1 MAEGV
6 NNLTG
11 RLLHTEWGRARPQ
24 CLSCLQIALSPA
36 HPVLLAHQELSAI
49 SGCLVVLRA
58 SHGACCFWTHG

>member
-1 MAEGV
+1 MSGGV

-11 RLLHTEWGRARPQ
+11 RLFQTEWGRAGPQ

-36 HPVLLAHQELSAI
+36 HPVLLAHKGLSAV

-58 SHGACCFWTHG
+58 SHGACGFWTHV